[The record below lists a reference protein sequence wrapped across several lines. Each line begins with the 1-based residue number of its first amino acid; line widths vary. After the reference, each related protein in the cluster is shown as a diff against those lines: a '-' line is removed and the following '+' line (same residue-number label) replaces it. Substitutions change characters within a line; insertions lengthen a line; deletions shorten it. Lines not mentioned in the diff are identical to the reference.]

1 MASDK
6 RHDLLKEA
14 ELGTLGLEQGM
25 SKRNAA
31 IFLMEDQ
38 GLIKPYTVSYRYSAY
53 LLTERG
59 TNALAEYDDA

>member
-14 ELGTLGLEQGM
+14 ELGTLELEQGM

-38 GLIKPYTVSYRYSAY
+38 GLIKPYTAGSRYSAY
-53 LLTERG
+53 RLTERG